1 MPRSTDTNIGPYH
14 LDTLIGSGD
23 TGDVYKA
30 TDTGLNRT
38 VAIKVFKDKDADRGR
53 HWLSLHS
60 ASALDSC
67 STIYDVEITTAFA
80 NGP

>member
-14 LDTLIGSGD
+14 LDTLIGSGE

-53 HWLSLHS
+53 HGS
-60 ASALDSC
+60 AYIRRAPLTVAPRSMTSK
-67 STIYDVEITTAFA
+67 
-80 NGP
+80 